1 MMNKREDVLSLLD
14 PKQVPAYTPAAFFLH
29 FDPAFHRGQAAVE
42 KHLEFFRATGMDFV
56 KIQFENNFPPQPQI
70 QRPEDW
76 AKMPM
81 YGVDFYEG
89 QLKAVEGLVKAAKKE
104 ALVVQTL
111 YSPFMGAAHATSNE
125 LITRHILENPQA
137 VKRGM
142 EIITESML
150 GFVKACKNLGLDG
163 FYTSTQGGE
172 AARFPGRALFDECV
186 RPYDLALMQEANRS
200 FEFNILHICDYH
212 LPYDSLNY
220 YLDYPGQVVNCSLEL
235 TTGKLSA
242 QDVSKQ
248 FKRPWMGGLD
258 RKGVLANGTKDQI
271 RAAVDQVFKDAPERF
286 ILAADCTVPSET
298 PWENL
303 KAAIDFTHS
312 HASK

>member
-1 MMNKREDVLSLLD
+1 MNKRDVVLSLLD
-14 PKQVPAYTPAAFFLH
+14 PNKTPAYTPAAFFTH
-29 FDPAFHRGQAAVE
+29 FEPAFHSGQAAVE
-42 KHLEFFRATGMDFV
+42 KHLEFFRATGMDIV
-56 KIQFENNFPPQPQI
+56 KIQFENNFPAQPQI

-76 AKMPM
+76 VKMPF

-104 ALVVQTL
+104 ALIVQTL
-111 YSPFMGAAHATSNE
+111 YNPLMGAAHATSND

-137 VKRGM
+137 VKKGM

-150 GFVKACKNLGLDG
+150 GFVKACHKLGLDG

-186 RPYDLALMQEANRS
+186 RPYDLALMGEANRS
-200 FEFNILHICDYH
+200 FDFNILHICDYH

-220 YLDYPGQVVNCSLEL
+220 YLDYPGQIVNCSLEL
-235 TTGKLSA
+235 TTGKISA
-242 QDVSKQ
+242 KDVVNAFQ
-248 FKRPWMGGLD
+248 RPWMGGLD
-258 RKGVLANGTKDQI
+258 RKGALASGTKEQI
-271 RAAVDQVFKDAPERF
+271 HAAVDQAFQGAPEQF
-286 ILAADCTVPSET
+286 FLGADCTVPNGT

-303 KAAIDFTHS
+303 KTAIDYSHQHS
-312 HASK
+312 